1 MGRLLPK
8 RRMCFLLKLVNR
20 ELKLNRKLL
29 ERSNKKSIQKE
40 QIHWL
45 TWLATNKSK
54 ESFEEVPNTMW

>member
-1 MGRLLPK
+1 MARLLHK
-8 RRMCFLLKLVNR
+8 RRMFFLPKLVNR

-29 ERSNKKSIQKE
+29 ERSNKKLILKE

-54 ESFEEVPNTMW
+54 ESLEEVPSTTW